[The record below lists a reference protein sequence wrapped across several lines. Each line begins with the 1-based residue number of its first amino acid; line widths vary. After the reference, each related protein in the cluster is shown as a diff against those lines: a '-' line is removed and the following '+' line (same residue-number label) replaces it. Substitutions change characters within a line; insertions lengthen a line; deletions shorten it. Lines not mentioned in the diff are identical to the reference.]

1 MHVYGKTK
9 KTLKKNPNLA
19 CQRQTNNQ
27 TKEQRLKNIKEGQNR
42 GILCER
48 NKEKEAKNSN

>member
-27 TKEQRLKNIKEGQNR
+27 TEEQRLKNIKEGQNR

-48 NKEKEAKNSN
+48 NKEKEAKNSY